1 MFPFFKKKLSYVLSN
16 VISGWQNV
24 WLTHILYNLQ
34 IQKLVEAKIFKCQ
47 GKNKHLYLKFNKIII
62 SSWIHNI

>member
-1 MFPFFKKKLSYVLSN
+1 MSN